1 MEDKLKKQ
9 KIRKILIGV
18 VVLILATFAIKGF
31 SFEGADYNKE
41 LNAQIMNAE
50 KVFNEAEI
58 GNDKGQYS
66 EYVVASFAKEI
77 GEAKEYLAKDA
88 DKKELKKEYK
98 ALKETTNEFQQ
109 SMNDNVLG
117 ADEIKKLKKDGDVL
131 TKEVE
136 FGDKEVLTW
145 TIDAASVEKAVPV
158 NLDVDVDTLYN
169 EKLTDTRK
177 TLKKEG
183 RSVAFM
189 HNGTL
194 PFKSAVKMSFESNEK
209 EVQIYHYD
217 TKTGTYGELIK
228 GSVKGNTLSFEI
240 EEGGVYMILNS
251 DTKDAEKVRKE
262 LDKATEKAAKAAKA
276 ADEKDA
282 AKEDGK
288 EDKKADNKKETTDG
302 KTDSASSSSS
312 SSSKPSK
319 PSGNYCTVEIRCDTI
334 ADHSKITNA
343 AIIPYVPSSGVI
355 LGTTEVLLEDG
366 DTAFDVLQR
375 VTRQY
380 GIQMEF
386 SYSSVYD
393 SAYIEGINNIYE
405 FDAGGGSGW
414 MYKVNGWFPN
424 YGCSN
429 YELKNGDTM
438 VWCYTTNIG
447 KDVGDQY
454 YEDHPD
460 ANPEYE

>member
-18 VVLILATFAIKGF
+18 VVLILAAFAIKGF

-117 ADEIKKLKKDGDVL
+117 ADEIKKLKKDGNVL

-189 HNGTL
+189 HNGKL

-276 ADEKDA
+276 AD
-282 AKEDGK
+282 
-288 EDKKADNKKETTDG
+288 
-302 KTDSASSSSS
+302 S
-312 SSSKPSK
+312 
-319 PSGNYCTVEIRCDTI
+319 
-334 ADHSKITNA
+334 
-343 AIIPYVPSSGVI
+343 
-355 LGTTEVLLEDG
+355 
-366 DTAFDVLQR
+366 
-375 VTRQY
+375 
-380 GIQMEF
+380 
-386 SYSSVYD
+386 
-393 SAYIEGINNIYE
+393 
-405 FDAGGGSGW
+405 
-414 MYKVNGWFPN
+414 
-424 YGCSN
+424 
-429 YELKNGDTM
+429 
-438 VWCYTTNIG
+438 
-447 KDVGDQY
+447 
-454 YEDHPD
+454 
-460 ANPEYE
+460 

>member
-9 KIRKILIGV
+9 KIRKIVIGV
-18 VVLILATFAIKGF
+18 VVVILAAFAIKGF
-31 SFEGADYNKE
+31 SFEGADYNRE

-50 KVFNEAEI
+50 KVFKEAEI

-66 EYVVASFAKEI
+66 EYVAASFAKEI

-88 DKKELKKEYK
+88 TGKELKKEYK
-98 ALKETTNEFQQ
+98 ALKDTTNKFQQ
-109 SMNDNVLG
+109 SMNDNVLST
-117 ADEIKKLKKDGDVL
+117 DDIEKLKKEGEVL

-136 FGDKEVLTW
+136 FGDKEVMTW
-145 TIDAASVEKAVPV
+145 AIDASSVEKAVPV

-169 EKLTDTRK
+169 DKLTDTRK

-183 RSVAFM
+183 KSVAFM
-189 HNGTL
+189 HNGKL
-194 PFKSAVKMSFESNEK
+194 PFKSAVKMSFESDVK
-209 EVQIYHYD
+209 EIQIYHYD
-217 TKTGTYGELIK
+217 TKTGTYGDLIK
-228 GSVKGNTLSFEI
+228 GSVKGNTLAFDI
-240 EEGGVYMILNS
+240 EEGGVYMILNA
-251 DTKDAEKVRKE
+251 DTKDAEKVKKE
-262 LDKATEKAAKAAKA
+262 LNKLTEKVPEKEKA
-276 ADEKDA
+276 E
-282 AKEDGK
+282 KEDGEA
-288 EDKKADNKKETTDG
+288 EDEETEGGAEEGKKPSGN
-302 KTDSASSSSS
+302 SAATP
-312 SSSKPSK
+312 SKPSK

-334 ADHSKITNA
+334 ADHSKITNK
-343 AIIPYVPSSGVI
+343 AIEGFVPSSGVI
-355 LGTTEVLLEDG
+355 LGTTEVLIEEG

-429 YELKNGDTM
+429 YELKNGDVM

-454 YEDHPD
+454 YEQHPD